1 MQDFFKQHK
10 KSIIYGLG
18 ACVLGLVVYGYS
30 NTPELAKGSKDSATN
45 PISLKK
51 VDNTYA
57 SINEVLN
64 TQQELANLAEQD
76 TFYHA
81 IAPAEDLTS
90 SFSNQYRE
98 DVLDESF
105 YSMLLPL
112 FEFDFKI
119 DSKRKAALDVF
130 VSKMPEGLSQE
141 ELINIAQLVNKNIPG
156 EPGLLL
162 GEALVR
168 LYELNVETEALLT
181 SVSPPGSEQEF
192 IDLRTRLEDLRT
204 TYLGDE
210 LARLMDGRFQS
221 DDDDFTEEQYIDDSE
236 TQSTVGDMVE
246 KLSTQGLAEDQI
258 FNQVA
263 FAYGEDAADNYLE
276 LKEVQNQWME
286 RYQNYF
292 DEKRIIMEAGLD
304 RHDKS
309 LQIEDLLARHY
320 GANELQAAKAFDE
333 LMSTQTQQ

>member
-90 SFSNQYRE
+90 SFYNQYRE

-105 YSMLLPL
+105 YSMFLQL
-112 FEFDFKI
+112 FAFDFKI
-119 DSKRKAALDVF
+119 DSKSKAVLDVCF
-130 VSKMPEGLSQE
+130 SKLPTGPSPE
-141 ELINIAQLVNKNIPG
+141 
-156 EPGLLL
+156 
-162 GEALVR
+162 
-168 LYELNVETEALLT
+168 
-181 SVSPPGSEQEF
+181 
-192 IDLRTRLEDLRT
+192 
-204 TYLGDE
+204 
-210 LARLMDGRFQS
+210 
-221 DDDDFTEEQYIDDSE
+221 
-236 TQSTVGDMVE
+236 
-246 KLSTQGLAEDQI
+246 
-258 FNQVA
+258 
-263 FAYGEDAADNYLE
+263 
-276 LKEVQNQWME
+276 
-286 RYQNYF
+286 
-292 DEKRIIMEAGLD
+292 
-304 RHDKS
+304 
-309 LQIEDLLARHY
+309 
-320 GANELQAAKAFDE
+320 
-333 LMSTQTQQ
+333 